1 MADWKD
7 ILSDDERP
15 LSDGELLQYINAQ
28 TLAVDKQQIK
38 DIATD
43 VFEKDA
49 LEGLQ
54 KLKSPGDTPKHVA
67 KLKQQLKKQLSS
79 NKKQRNQRTKNKDM
93 QWILFAVIL
102 LLITCVL
109 AYFIIKMGGNSRS
122 GKLMWN
128 KNFGNDFSYRM

>member
-7 ILSDDERP
+7 ILIDDERP
-15 LSDGELLQYINAQ
+15 LSDDELLQYISAQ
-28 TLAVDKQQIK
+28 TVAADKQQIM

-43 VFEKDA
+43 DFEKDA

-67 KLKQQLKKQLSS
+67 KLNQQLKTQLSS
-79 NKKQRNQRTKNKDM
+79 SKKQRNQRTKNKDM

-102 LLITCVL
+102 LLVTCVL
-109 AYFIIKMGGNSRS
+109 AFIVI
-122 GKLMWN
+122 
-128 KNFGNDFSYRM
+128 RMRG